1 VQQGRYVAMLIR
13 EETAPDQR
21 RPFVYADRGMLAT
34 IGRAQAVAQFG
45 ILRFSGLVAWL
56 LWCVVHIFLLIGFRS
71 RMRVMLEWMW
81 YYLTFKPGA
90 RIIYTRL
97 RQSYEEERTSPS
109 RSAGSDSKE

>member
-1 VQQGRYVAMLIR
+1 
-13 EETAPDQR
+13 
-21 RPFVYADRGMLAT
+21 MLAT
-34 IGRAQAVAQFG
+34 IGRALKPVAQFG
-45 ILRFSGLVAWL
+45 RIRYPVGRLAASGAWF
-56 LWCVVHIFLLIGFRS
+56 HIFLLIEFRS
-71 RMRVMLEWMW
+71 RVRVMSEWMW